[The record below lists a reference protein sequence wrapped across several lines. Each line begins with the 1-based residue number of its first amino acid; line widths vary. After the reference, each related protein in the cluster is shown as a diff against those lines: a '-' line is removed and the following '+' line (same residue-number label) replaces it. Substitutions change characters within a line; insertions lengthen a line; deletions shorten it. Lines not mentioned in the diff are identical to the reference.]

1 MILTDNKST
10 GKLLLGFGPNSL
22 GKGFIYHL
30 GLGTVLLLI
39 YVEGMREDTVE
50 GSRGPGGFIIIN
62 RVPGGPAVR
71 VIPAERGGGMNV

>member
-1 MILTDNKST
+1 M
-10 GKLLLGFGPNSL
+10 
-22 GKGFIYHL
+22 
-30 GLGTVLLLI
+30 
-39 YVEGMREDTVE
+39 E